1 MKFSPSLSLTLLT
14 FFILGASMAMG
25 DDVLHHS
32 LSLRQALKV
41 EGIRAHQ
48 LAFQQIANDNN
59 NNRMAGSPGYAGSVE
74 YVQKRL
80 RDVGYA
86 VELQNF
92 PIHIS
97 GDNTNPELKMVSPT
111 ERDFLL
117 NQDFLSMN
125 SVGQAEVSA
134 WIEAVDLKI
143 PSPAPNNSTSGCEP
157 SDFANFTTGNIALIQ
172 RGHCTFRKKIENAI
186 DAQASGVIIFNEGNE
201 GRHEAII
208 SRLRPSLPNIPV
220 LGASFATGEVL
231 SNGRQNGPTGIR
243 AVVKVD
249 VSLQQ
254 HMVNNVIAETALG
267 NDNRVVVVGAHL
279 DSVREG
285 PGLNDNGSG
294 SATILELAIQY
305 AQLNLS
311 PLNKLRFIWFAAE
324 EFGLLGSAYYVSSL
338 SQEQRSNIMAMLN
351 FDMLGSSNYARF
363 VYDGDNSQADAPT
376 SIKGSSGSAF
386 IENVFLEYFA
396 LKDLIS
402 HPTSFDGRSD
412 YGPFIEAGIPA
423 GGLFSG
429 AEGIKTPQMAEIYGG
444 TAKAPFDPCY
454 HKSCDDF
461 VHTGG
466 DSQFDLALKSL
477 DELSS
482 GAAHAMV
489 VLADTPNDIR
499 TPQRSLEP
507 ASSIEF
513 DYRGNYLLR

>member
-1 MKFSPSLSLTLLT
+1 MKFGPSLNLLLLAIS
-14 FFILGASMAMG
+14 ILDASMARG
-25 DDVLHHS
+25 DDVLHQS
-32 LSLRQALKV
+32 LLLRQALRV
-41 EGIRAHQ
+41 EGIRSHQ

-59 NNRMAGSPGYAGSVE
+59 NNRMAGSPGYSSSVE
-74 YVQKRL
+74 YVQGKL
-80 RDVGYA
+80 RDEGYA
-86 VELQNF
+86 VELQSF
-92 PIHIS
+92 PINIS
-97 GDNTNPELKMVSPT
+97 GDNTDPELKMVSPL
-111 ERDFLL
+111 EKDFLL
-117 NQDFLSMN
+117 NDDFLSMN

-143 PSPAPNNSTSGCEP
+143 PSPSPNHSTSGCEP
-157 SDFANFTTGNIALIQ
+157 SDFTNFIAGNIALIQ

-186 DAQASGVIIFNEGNE
+186 DAKASGVIIFNEGNE
-201 GRHEAII
+201 GRQEAII
-208 SRLRPSLPNIPV
+208 GRLRPSLPNFPV
-220 LGASFATGEVL
+220 LGASFATGEAL
-231 SNGRQNGPTGIR
+231 SNGHLDGPTGIE
-243 AVVKVD
+243 ALVKVD

-254 HMVNNVIAETALG
+254 HTVNNVIAETALG
-267 NDNRVVVVGAHL
+267 SDKRVVVVGAHL

-294 SATILELAIQY
+294 SATTLELAIQY

-338 SQEQRSNIMAMLN
+338 SPEQKSNIMAMLN

-363 VYDGDNSQADAPT
+363 VYDGDNSQAEGPT
-376 SIKGSSGSAF
+376 SISWSSGSAF
-386 IENVFLEYFA
+386 IEKVFLEYFA

-412 YGPFIEAGIPA
+412 YGPFIEVGIPA

-444 TAKAPFDPCY
+444 IAKAPFDPCY

-466 DSQFDLALKSL
+466 DSQFGLALKSL

-499 TPQRSLEP
+499 IPQQSLEP
-507 ASSIEF
+507 TSPIEWE
-513 DYRGNYLLR
+513 YRGNYLLK